1 MFDIS
6 GKTRTFRTATATSTL
21 RVSPQTTVLIHD
33 GKIPKGDPLQ
43 VARVA
48 SIQAAKNTSQIIPYC
63 HPIPIEHVSITFEV
77 GEDRIVSIVTVKAT
91 YKTGVEVEAITAASV
106 AALTLYDM
114 LKMVDENLRIEDVTL
129 VSKEGGKGT
138 WRETFDTPPR
148 AAVVVLSDSVAA
160 GKKKDTAG
168 QAIVDRLRKEQV
180 EVIDYRIL
188 ADDSAAIK
196 QWLCRY
202 SDDDQLDLVIT
213 TGGTG
218 LSPRDFTPEATGEIL
233 EREAPGIIQAATE
246 YGLERT
252 PRAMLGRGKAGV
264 RGKTLIINLPGSR
277 KGTQESLDALFPSVL
292 HALKMIAGQGH

>member
-6 GKTRTFRTATATSTL
+6 GKSRTLRTATAVAVL
-21 RVSPQTTVLIHD
+21 RVSERTPLLIRE
-33 GKIPKGDPLQ
+33 GKVPKGDPLQ

-48 SIQAAKNTSQIIPYC
+48 AIQAAKNTSQIIPFC
-63 HPIPIEHVSITFEV
+63 HPIPIEHVSVEFEV
-77 GEDRIVSIVTVKAT
+77 LETQIVSTVSVKAT

-114 LKMVDENLRIEDVTL
+114 LKMVDDDLQIEQVRL
-129 VSKEGGKGT
+129 VSKEGGKGD
-138 WRETFDTPPR
+138 WRDVFKKPPR
-148 AAVVVLSDSVAA
+148 AAVVVLSDSVSA

-168 QAIVDRLRKEQV
+168 QAIVDRLRQEQV
-180 EVIDYRIL
+180 EVVNYEIL
-188 ADDSAAIK
+188 PDDPVAIK
-196 QWLCRY
+196 ELLTRY
-202 SDDDQLDLVIT
+202 ADVDQLDLVLT

-218 LSPRDFTPEATGEIL
+218 LSPRDFTPEATTEVL
-233 EREAPGIIQAATE
+233 EREAPGIIQAAIG

-252 PRAMLGRGKAGV
+252 PRAMLGRGKAGL

-292 HALKMIAGQGH
+292 HALKMIEGGGH

>member
-188 ADDSAAIK
+188 ADDPAAIK